1 MPESLQQ
8 KSEAISMALMAY
20 CVYGR
25 KLGQWRKRGHDGGVY
40 LEEYVDIVSAQCVK
54 VFSKAMVACDK
65 DDSRLGN

>member
-8 KSEAISMALMAY
+8 KREAMSIALMAY

-25 KLGQWRKRGHDGGVY
+25 KLGQSWKGGHAGDGY
-40 LEEYVDIVSAQCVK
+40 LEEYVDIISTQCVK

-65 DDSRLGN
+65 HNRRLGN